1 MSNRIFVGAVLMF
14 LLLGIACQKLPQGQ
28 NEGGVRKISNKISL
42 GSEWVEFTPQPPIE
56 AGKNLC
62 YIGLKISNV
71 KGWGD
76 ANNETI
82 ALTDGSQLKIEIEL
96 INEKNQS
103 TFLFPVGLAEF
114 VEFGKHAKNRDNI
127 QDAYFIKGEKF
138 SKIRLKTNQPLI
150 VDEVIW
156 SELEL

>member
-1 MSNRIFVGAVLMF
+1 MSNRILAGIVFM
-14 LLLGIACQKLPQGQ
+14 LLLFGIGCQSLFKEPK
-28 NEGGVRKISNKISL
+28 GGSVQKISNKINL
-42 GSEWVEFTPQPPIE
+42 GSDWVEFSPQPPIE
-56 AGKNLC
+56 ATKSLC

-96 INEKNQS
+96 INEKGQS

-114 VEFGKHAKNRDNI
+114 VEFGKRAKNRDNI

-138 SKIRLKTNQPLI
+138 SKIRIKANQSLI

>member
-1 MSNRIFVGAVLMF
+1 MSNRIFAGVVVMF
-14 LLLGIACQKLPQGQ
+14 LLFEIGCQSLPQRQ
-28 NEGGVRKISNKISL
+28 NGGGVRKISDQINL
-42 GSEWVEFTPQPPIE
+42 GSDWVEFSPQPPIE
-56 AGKNLC
+56 ATKTLC

-96 INEKNQS
+96 INEKGKS

-114 VEFGKHAKNRDNI
+114 VEFGKRAKNKDII

-138 SKIRLKTNQPLI
+138 SKIRIKTNQPLI
-150 VDEVIW
+150 VDEIIW